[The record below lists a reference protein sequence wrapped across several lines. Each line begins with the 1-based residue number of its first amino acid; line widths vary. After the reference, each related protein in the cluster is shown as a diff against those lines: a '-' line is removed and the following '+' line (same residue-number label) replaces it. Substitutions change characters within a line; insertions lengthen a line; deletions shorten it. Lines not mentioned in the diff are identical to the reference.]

1 MRLVELQQALRA
13 ADPSAVLVA
22 PRVMERIIQ
31 RTAKLSNLFIEAPHS
46 HCWVVD
52 RALLYRHVDQDE
64 LDLEPDRLLPA
75 TVILLSRPSPNTL
88 NLHERKD
95 LLLEYWRRLFHAS
108 VHRAFG
114 RLLAEGQLTAAGVA
128 ERIAQ
133 IGAGAFDEIRLVL
146 GQENLLLPGADETT
160 VYVEFA
166 ALYLELRYFA
176 SNLVPIYFPS
186 LGDPERIDHLLAR
199 DIDAAGLFHSTR
211 LPGAPDPVV
220 RTDTKSDES
229 HDYYRRLIHTAE
241 RAERAGNTVR
251 AAIVRTKA
259 ARVAP
264 AALTRST
271 RDEAKADLR
280 RLTDR
285 LKAAL
290 LLSDA
295 EADEWMQ
302 DLPAL
307 LDKADQGNH
316 PSEAALLFDLQQV
329 GIDNEREIYA
339 LDVVEWLLSGGKRPV
354 KRPLPSQRLVRITK
368 HLRAAAQRLTQARL
382 SDEERQHLD
391 RLLHAALARTEER
404 LRDCFR
410 PVLTDA
416 LISVGLQPSNLPEST
431 AFAKMVEEML
441 DRIIEFGFLTFSD
454 LRDIVSRNQLKMAD
468 LADPQEFIRGDP
480 LLRVDRR
487 LATALD
493 GVYRPSEFYLR
504 WLERITSP
512 LFGTTLGRWLT
523 LFVLVPFGGALL
535 LLDAAQWLL
544 DHTVGYFVHL
554 PLFGPLHWLMP
565 PLSDEATQV
574 KEHARLLMG
583 LDGLLPN
590 GLSALPGVLEQAAQP
605 RPGVAMWVMLEAF
618 LTLGVILL
626 GLLHS
631 ERLRRGATQTAL
643 LGWRG
648 VRGLLYDLPAWLL
661 SLPLLR
667 ELYQSWPFQ
676 IFTSFFLKPLLAC
689 ALLWWLGPA
698 ELRQGWLMPV
708 ITFLAVNSVLNSR
721 LGRGVIE
728 AMVQAVVDFY
738 ELLRAG
744 LLPGLL
750 RLILAL
756 FKYVVDTTEYVL
768 FTVDEWLRFRTGD
781 NQLSMVVRTVAALLW
796 YPIAFLVRFY
806 LVVLIEP
813 GFNPVKAPMSILA
826 AKFIYPILWPVTRN
840 WLASWDGSGGG
851 RVLAWLL
858 IAGTVWLLP
867 DVFGFLAWEFK
878 ENWRLFRANRRPTLR
893 PVAVGPRGETVPQ
906 LLQPRFHSG
915 TVPRLYARLRHAERD
930 ALQTGNWRAARTC
943 WHSLQVVEKS
953 LRRLVDREF
962 VRLLRASLPWAGQE
976 LSVGRVTLAP
986 NRVRIELIHAGY
998 PAEPVWLEWYEQGV
1012 LLVAEVS
1019 QAGWLA
1025 RVNEEQRQAAA
1036 AALAG
1041 LYKLAGVD
1049 VVREQVRAN
1058 VPPAAA
1064 TFEITGRKLDLW
1076 VQAQQQPAAIY
1087 DLGTVKG
1094 PLLPHTPLGTPAAG
1108 WPPLEPARVLYARV
1122 PLTWQR
1128 WVARWQSEG
1137 DGKGPTP
1144 LFSPAVQLLPAGDG
1158 V

>member
-1 MRLVELQQALRA
+1 MRLSELQHALRA

-22 PRVMERIIQ
+22 PRVMDHIIQ

-52 RALLYRHVDQDE
+52 RAQLYRHVDQDE

-75 TVILLSRPSPNTL
+75 TVILLARPSPNTL
-88 NLHERKD
+88 NTHERKD

-114 RLLAEGQLTAAGVA
+114 RLLADGQLSAAGVA
-128 ERIAQ
+128 ERVAQ
-133 IGAGAFDEIRLVL
+133 VGAGAFDEIRLVL
-146 GQENLLLPGADETT
+146 GQEKLLLPGADDAA

-176 SNLVPIYFPS
+176 ANLVPIYFPS
-186 LGDPERIDHLLAR
+186 LGDPERIDRLLAR
-199 DIDAAGLFHSTR
+199 DIDAAGLFHATR

-229 HDYYRRLIHTAE
+229 HEYYTRLIRTAE
-241 RAERAGNTVR
+241 KAERAGNTVR

-271 RDEAKADLR
+271 KDEAKADLR

-290 LLSDA
+290 MLSDA

-329 GIDNEREIYA
+329 GIDNEREIFA
-339 LDVVEWLLSGGKRPV
+339 LDLVEWLLSGGKRPV

-391 RLLHAALARTEER
+391 RLLHAALYRTEER

-416 LISVGLQPSNLPEST
+416 LLSVGLQPSNLPEST

-441 DRIIEFGFLTFSD
+441 DRIIEVGFLTFSD
-454 LRDIVSRNQLKMAD
+454 LRDAVSRNQLKMPD
-468 LADPQEFIRGDP
+468 LADPQEFVRGDP
-480 LLRVDRR
+480 LLRLDRR

-535 LLDAAQWLL
+535 LLDGVQLLL
-544 DHTVGYFVHL
+544 DYTVGYFVHL

-565 PLSDEATQV
+565 PLPEKAAQT
-574 KEHARLLMG
+574 KEQARFLAG
-583 LDGLLPN
+583 LAGLLPD
-590 GLSALPGVLEQAAQP
+590 GVSALPGVLEQAAQR
-605 RPGVAMWVMLEAF
+605 RPVVEMWVMLEAF
-618 LTLGVILL
+618 LTLGIILL

-631 ERLRRGATQTAL
+631 ERLRRWAWQAVVL
-643 LGWRG
+643 VWRA
-648 VRGLLYDLPAWLL
+648 VRGLLYDLPAWLV

-667 ELYQSWPFQ
+667 RLYQSWPFQ
-676 IFTSFFLKPLLAC
+676 IFASFLFKPLLAS
-689 ALLWWLGPA
+689 AFLWWLVP

-721 LGRGVIE
+721 LGRGVAE
-728 AMVQAVVDFY
+728 AMVQMVVDFY
-738 ELLRAG
+738 DLLRAG

-781 NQLSMVVRTVAALLW
+781 SQVSMVVRTVAALLW

-826 AKFIYPILWPVTRN
+826 AKFIYPILWPITKN
-840 WLASWDGSGGG
+840 WLTSWADAGGAK
-851 RVLAWLL
+851 VLAWVL
-858 IAGTVWLLP
+858 IGGTVWLLP
-867 DVFGFLAWEFK
+867 DVFGFFAWEIK

-893 PVAVGPRGETVPQ
+893 PVSVGPSGETVPQ

-943 WHSLQVVEKS
+943 WHSLHEVEKS

-962 VRLLRASLPWAGQE
+962 VRLLRASPPWAGEE
-976 LSVGRVTLAP
+976 LGVGRVTLAP
-986 NRVRIELIHAGY
+986 NRVRVELTHAAY
-998 PAEPVWLEWYEQGV
+998 PAEPVWLEWQEQGD
-1012 LLVAEVS
+1012 LLVAGVA
-1019 QAGWLA
+1019 QAGWLE
-1025 RVNEEQRQAAA
+1025 RVGEEQRQAAA

-1049 VVREQVRAN
+1049 VVREQLRAN
-1058 VPPAAA
+1058 VPAAA
-1064 TFEITGRKLDLW
+1064 AAFEITDRALDLW
-1076 VQAQQQPAAIY
+1076 VSPQQPPAAVY
-1087 DLGTVKG
+1087 HLDALKG
-1094 PLLPHTPLGTPAAG
+1094 PLLPQTPLGTPAAG
-1108 WPPLEPARVLYARV
+1108 WPPLEPARLLYSRV

-1128 WVARWQSEG
+1128 WVARWQADS
-1137 DGKGPTP
+1137 DGKGPPP
-1144 LFSPAVQLLPAGDG
+1144 LFSPAVQLLPGEG

>member
-1 MRLVELQQALRA
+1 M
-13 ADPSAVLVA
+13 
-22 PRVMERIIQ
+22 
-31 RTAKLSNLFIEAPHS
+31 RTADK
-46 HCWVVD
+46 
-52 RALLYRHVDQDE
+52 
-64 LDLEPDRLLPA
+64 
-75 TVILLSRPSPNTL
+75 
-88 NLHERKD
+88 
-95 LLLEYWRRLFHAS
+95 
-108 VHRAFG
+108 
-114 RLLAEGQLTAAGVA
+114 
-128 ERIAQ
+128 
-133 IGAGAFDEIRLVL
+133 
-146 GQENLLLPGADETT
+146 
-160 VYVEFA
+160 
-166 ALYLELRYFA
+166 
-176 SNLVPIYFPS
+176 
-186 LGDPERIDHLLAR
+186 
-199 DIDAAGLFHSTR
+199 
-211 LPGAPDPVV
+211 
-220 RTDTKSDES
+220 
-229 HDYYRRLIHTAE
+229 
-241 RAERAGNTVR
+241 AERAGNTVR

-271 RDEAKADLR
+271 KDEAKADLR

-329 GIDNEREIYA
+329 GVDNEREIYA
-339 LDVVEWLLSGGKRPV
+339 LDIVEWLLSGGKRPV
-354 KRPLPSQRLVRITK
+354 KRPLPSQRLVRITR

-416 LISVGLQPSNLPEST
+416 LTSVGLQPSNLPEAT

-441 DRIIEFGFLTFSD
+441 DRIIEVGFLTFSD
-454 LRDIVSRNQLKMAD
+454 LRDAVSRNQLKMPD
-468 LADPQEFIRGDP
+468 LADPQEFVRGDP
-480 LLRVDRR
+480 LLRLDRR

-512 LFGTTLGRWLT
+512 LFGTVLGRWLT

-535 LLDAAQWLL
+535 LLDATQWLV
-544 DHTVGYFVHL
+544 DHTAGYFMHV

-565 PLSDEATQV
+565 PSKEAMQTGEQ
-574 KEHARLLMG
+574 AQALAG
-583 LDGLLPN
+583 LAELWAG
-590 GLSALPGVLEQAAQP
+590 GVSALPAALGQAARP
-605 RPGVAMWVMLEAF
+605 REGIPAWVLLEIF

-631 ERLRRGATQTAL
+631 ERLRRWAWQTVL
-643 LGWRG
+643 LGWRAL
-648 VRGLLYDLPAWLL
+648 RGLFYDLPAWLL
-661 SLPLLR
+661 SLPVLR
-667 ELYQSWPFQ
+667 RLYQSWPFQ
-676 IFTSFFLKPLLAC
+676 IFTSFLLKPLLAC
-689 ALLWWLGPA
+689 ALLWWLVP

-721 LGRGVIE
+721 LGRGVAD
-728 AMVQAVVDFY
+728 AMVQVVVDFY
-738 ELLRAG
+738 DLLRAG

-750 RLILAL
+750 RLVLAL

-781 NQLSMVVRTVAALLW
+781 NQFSMVVRTVAALLW
-796 YPIAFLVRFY
+796 YPIAFLIRFY

-826 AKFIYPILWPVTRN
+826 AKFMYPILLPMTEKWITSWTHPGAGRL
-840 WLASWDGSGGG
+840 LAG
-851 RVLAWLL
+851 VF
-858 IAGTVWLLP
+858 IVGTVWLLP
-867 DVFGFLAWEFK
+867 DVFGFLAWEIK

-906 LLQPRFHSG
+906 LLQPRFHAG

-930 ALQTGNWRAARTC
+930 ALQTGSWRAARTC
-943 WHSLQVVEKS
+943 WHALQGVEKS

-962 VRLLRASLPWAGQE
+962 VRLLAASKPWAGQQ
-976 LSVGRVTLAP
+976 LGVGAVALAP
-986 NRVRIELIHAGY
+986 NRVRIELTHGAY
-998 PAEPVWLEWYEQGV
+998 PAEPVWLEWQEQGD
-1012 LLVAEVS
+1012 LLVAGVA

-1025 RVNEEQRQAAA
+1025 RVGAEQRQAAA

-1041 LYKLAGVD
+1041 LYKLAG
-1049 VVREQVRAN
+1049 
-1058 VPPAAA
+1058 
-1064 TFEITGRKLDLW
+1064 W
-1076 VQAQQQPAAIY
+1076 
-1087 DLGTVKG
+1087 
-1094 PLLPHTPLGTPAAG
+1094 
-1108 WPPLEPARVLYARV
+1108 
-1122 PLTWQR
+1122 TWCASR
-1128 WVARWQSEG
+1128 C
-1137 DGKGPTP
+1137 GPTCRRRRP
-1144 LFSPAVQLLPAGDG
+1144 PSPSPAGSWTCG
-1158 V
+1158 